1 MDMEPPVLPVLCGL
15 LPGELREILKPLPA
29 FRSRQIFQWI
39 ARGVQS
45 FSEMTD
51 LSLALRKD
59 LETRFALYSAAVSA
73 RLEDKDGTVKLKI
86 TLRDGISIESV
97 LLADGEGRRTACLSS
112 QAGCPAACVFCKT
125 GQGGFKRN
133 LDAPE
138 IVEQFL
144 RLRFLAPDIA
154 NIVVMGMGEPLL
166 NLGEL
171 RKALNILTAPEG
183 LGISKRRI
191 TLSTS
196 GIIPGILDL
205 ADQGPPVRL
214 ALSLTTADEDLR
226 ERLMPITKTNP
237 LPRVKEALRYYQ
249 KKQGHR
255 ITLETVLLGG
265 VNTRQRD
272 VEALAV
278 FAEGLEVVVNLI
290 PWNPVEG
297 PEFEGRPLRE
307 PGDRETEEFTA
318 ALAKRGLK
326 VTRRLRKG
334 RNIAGA
340 CGQLAGN

>member
-1 MDMEPPVLPVLCGL
+1 METRQPLLPVLCGL
-15 LPGELREILKPLPA
+15 LPEELQEILKPHPA

-39 ARGVQS
+39 ARGVLS

-51 LSLALRKD
+51 LSQALRKE
-59 LETRFALYSAAVSA
+59 LETRFTLYSAAVSG
-73 RLEDKDGTVKLKI
+73 RLEDKDGTVKLRI
-86 TLRDGISIESV
+86 TLRDGVSIESV
-97 LLADGEGRRTACLSS
+97 LLSDGEDRRTACLSS
-112 QAGCPAACVFCKT
+112 QAGCPAACLFCKT
-125 GQGGFKRN
+125 GRGGFNRN
-133 LDAPE
+133 LDASE

-196 GIIPGILDL
+196 GIVTGILDL

-214 ALSLTTADEDLR
+214 ALSLTTADEVLR

-237 LPRVKEALRYYQ
+237 LPQVKEALRYYQ
-249 KKQGHR
+249 KKQGRR

-265 VNTRQRD
+265 INTRRQD
-272 VEALAV
+272 AEALAA

-307 PGDRETEEFTA
+307 PGEGETEEFAA
-318 ALAKRGLK
+318 ALVRRGLK
-326 VTRRLRKG
+326 ITRRMGKG